1 MRRVYGEKVGAQYPG
16 RSASLLWLLSSRDG
30 GMSMQKSAEG
40 IVVAAHSD
48 EGPNLEGRRDAE
60 TSMDEGDAQRKA
72 EKPDDSRNVA
82 GGTRKDTARERPVE

>member
-1 MRRVYGEKVGAQYPG
+1 
-16 RSASLLWLLSSRDG
+16 LLWLLSSRDG